1 MRSFEIRP
9 DDPTRPEVADLISLH
24 LDLMHSISPPES
36 VHAVGAD
43 ALSRPDTDFFCLS
56 ESGRILA
63 IGALRR
69 LDAGLGEIKSMHT
82 VAGSRGTGIGAAMLE
97 HLMAHARANGMTR
110 LSLET
115 GSTEVFAPAR
125 RLYARH
131 GFEDCGPFGGY
142 REHPHSAF
150 MTREL

>member
-1 MRSFEIRP
+1 M
-9 DDPTRPEVADLISLH
+9 
-24 LDLMHSISPPES
+24 
-36 VHAVGAD
+36 
-43 ALSRPDTDFFCLS
+43 SRPDTDFFCLS

-115 GSTEVFAPAR
+115 GLTYSRVSSDSES
-125 RLYARH
+125 
-131 GFEDCGPFGGY
+131 FGK
-142 REHPHSAF
+142 ANAT
-150 MTREL
+150 TR